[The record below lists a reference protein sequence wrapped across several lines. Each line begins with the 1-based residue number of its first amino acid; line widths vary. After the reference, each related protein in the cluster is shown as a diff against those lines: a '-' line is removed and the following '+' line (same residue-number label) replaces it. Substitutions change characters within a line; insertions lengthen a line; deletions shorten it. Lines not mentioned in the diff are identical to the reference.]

1 VKAHTGGVKIDPEVR
16 KQITRAVFN
25 AAAERFDDPSLSFW
39 DVCGRRTVELAGIR
53 PGDRVLDVCCGTGSS
68 ALPAAEAVGAAGSV
82 LGVDFAERLLERG
95 RAKAKERGLG
105 NVTFQTGDMTALD
118 VEDGSFDAVVC
129 VFGVFFVED
138 MAAAMRELWR
148 SVRPGGLLAITTWG
162 RWVFEPANSVYWD
175 AVGRER
181 PDLRQ
186 TPPWQRIVEPPGLR
200 RLHADAGT
208 TAPDIVVEPF
218 DHHIETEEFWTIVLG
233 SGYRGPIEAMGPEA
247 ADRVRDE
254 VMGRLRSD
262 SVRVLSSEV
271 MYSQARK

>member
-1 VKAHTGGVKIDPEVR
+1 VKIDPEVR

-25 AAAERFDDPSLSFW
+25 AAADRFDDPSLSFW

-68 ALPAAEAVGAAGSV
+68 AFPAAEVVGAAGSV

-105 NVTFQTGDMTALD
+105 NVTFRTGDMTALD
-118 VEDGSFDAVVC
+118 VEDGSFDAAVC

-181 PDLRQ
+181 
-186 TPPWQRIVEPPGLR
+186 
-200 RLHADAGT
+200 
-208 TAPDIVVEPF
+208 VVESF

>member
-1 VKAHTGGVKIDPEVR
+1 VQIDPEVR
-16 KQITRAVFN
+16 KQWTRAAFN
-25 AAAERFDDPSLSFW
+25 AAADTFDHPALSFW
-39 DVCGRRTVELAGIR
+39 DLCGRRSVELAGIR

-68 ALPAAEAVGAAGSV
+68 ALPAAEAAGAAGSV
-82 LGVDFAERLLERG
+82 LAVDFAERLLELG
-95 RAKAKERGLG
+95 RAKAKELGLG
-105 NVTFQTGDMTALD
+105 NVTFRTGDMTALD
-118 VEDGSFDAVVC
+118 VEDASFDAVVC

-138 MAAAMRELWR
+138 MVAAVRELWR
-148 SVRPGGLLAITTWG
+148 AVRPGGLLAITTWG
-162 RWVFEPANSVYWD
+162 RQVLEPGNSLYWD

-186 TPPWQRIVEPPGLR
+186 ETPPWQRIVEPPGLR

-208 TAPDIVVEPF
+208 TGPDIVVESF
-218 DHHIETEEFWTIVLG
+218 DHHVETDEFWTIVLG